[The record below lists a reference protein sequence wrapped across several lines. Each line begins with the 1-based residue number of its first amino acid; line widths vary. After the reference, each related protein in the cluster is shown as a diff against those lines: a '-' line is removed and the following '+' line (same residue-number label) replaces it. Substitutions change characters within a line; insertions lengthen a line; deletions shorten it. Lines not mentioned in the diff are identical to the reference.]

1 MTYEK
6 ALKHAH
12 YEYSKVENLGEGAW
26 HRAWKVMSNKHDPVV
41 FRIPKK
47 IAYQKEVI
55 YDESALKAEYG
66 GTEIY
71 YRCVNAVVAGA
82 APEMFEN
89 YVSAEL
95 TYTLESFAGN
105 HVDLHHLNKED
116 AHILGVN
123 IGQLYRKVE
132 QVDHGI
138 EGFGFL
144 AWNEKQG
151 THGQFSSDFNA
162 FIEEECQEVMDDYRE
177 LSAKSP
183 LFETPQLKAAF
194 LRICE
199 NRLNEITHPVL
210 TNQDASPENWLMD
223 KGQLRIIDPLPIVYF
238 GEVMAAN
245 FLNLYETLFV
255 ELAHTERYGK
265 HRFHECQE
273 ALQSIADGFIEGYCA
288 EKPHLI
294 ALLRGEQLLQVLD
307 SAIGHVRMLETGLTE
322 EQIIRFGSQEDVEK
336 RLIVFGK
343 KMNELLHLV

>member
-26 HRAWKVMSNKHDPVV
+26 HRAWKVTSDRHDPVV
-41 FRIPKK
+41 LRVPKK
-47 IAYQKEVI
+47 IAYQKEVV

-82 APEMFEN
+82 APEMFKN
-89 YVSAEL
+89 YVSEEM
-95 TYTLESFAGN
+95 TYTLESFAGT
-105 HVDLHHLNKED
+105 HVDLHQLNKDD
-116 AHILGVN
+116 AQMLGEN

-132 QVDHGI
+132 QVEHGI

-144 AWNEKQG
+144 AWNEEQG
-151 THGQFSSDFNA
+151 IHGQFSSDFNV
-162 FIEEECQEVMDDYRE
+162 FIEEECKEVMDDYRE
-177 LSAKSP
+177 LSAKSQ
-183 LFETPQLKAAF
+183 LFENPQLKKAL

-199 NRLNEITHPVL
+199 TRLKEITHPVL
-210 TNQDASPENWLMD
+210 TNQDASPENWLMN

-273 ALQSIADGFIEGYCA
+273 ALQSIANGFIVGYC
-288 EKPHLI
+288 EDKSQLI

-307 SAIGHVRMLETGLTE
+307 SAIRHLRMLESIMTE
-322 EQIIRFGSQEDVEK
+322 EQIIRFGSKEDVEK

-343 KMNELLHLV
+343 KANELLHLV